1 MFNISVNVL
10 GEFNFPTNQS
20 VAFTLYSYYYQQ
32 TSSSQEV
39 GQPYNYLIR
48 NGCHNLGIRI
58 FSEYQTEYLKLLPFH
73 SFDHPASLTLT
84 IHLDEYP
91 PGFQI
96 SILPANAKK
105 LSSN

>member
-48 NGCHNLGIRI
+48 NGCH
-58 FSEYQTEYLKLLPFH
+58 T
-73 SFDHPASLTLT
+73 
-84 IHLDEYP
+84 
-91 PGFQI
+91 
-96 SILPANAKK
+96 
-105 LSSN
+105 